1 MKIKNIQMVA
11 FVNGFEELSRKNLP
25 SRLYYALS
33 CNMKSLSAFIQPYQ
47 EAYEKAKEAGQE
59 EVNALINQEID
70 AGLQTVPASI
80 LDVLDS
86 GDKFDVLTAAEI
98 EAIMFMI
105 E

>member
-47 EAYEKAKEAGQE
+47 EAYEKAKEAGQL
-59 EVNALINQEID
+59 EVSALINQEID
-70 AGLQTVPASI
+70 ASIQTVPASI